1 MMKISAIAR
10 GAAIAGSLVAA
21 ILATPSVA
29 QEITLKAIS
38 AWPEG
43 NWFSINFD
51 RFVAKVNA
59 DGKGLVQINYLG
71 GGPKVMPPF
80 EVGNAA
86 KTGVAD
92 IVNVSGGFYTTVL
105 PEGDAMSL
113 STLTPAE
120 MRKNGAYDYINRLWG
135 EKMNV
140 RYLGRSRDGIPV
152 HIFLK
157 KPISKPDLTGMRM
170 RSIPLYRPIL
180 EALNVQSQL
189 NIPYGEV
196 YTAMERGVIDG
207 YVWPLV
213 GLFDVSLEK
222 QTKYRV
228 DPGFYTVEVGMLVNL
243 GAWNKLNAQQKAV
256 IEKTALWIE
265 QQNVTDNAK
274 IMEDEKKKLAAAG
287 VETITLGANDA
298 KTLLTKAN
306 DSVWTSLVAR
316 SPEHGPKL
324 RALLTK

>member
-157 KPISKPDLTGMRM
+157 KPISKMAFRCTSFSRSRSASRISRVCACARFRCTG
-170 RSIPLYRPIL
+170 RSSR
-180 EALNVQSQL
+180 
-189 NIPYGEV
+189 
-196 YTAMERGVIDG
+196 R
-207 YVWPLV
+207 
-213 GLFDVSLEK
+213 
-222 QTKYRV
+222 
-228 DPGFYTVEVGMLVNL
+228 
-243 GAWNKLNAQQKAV
+243 
-256 IEKTALWIE
+256 
-265 QQNVTDNAK
+265 
-274 IMEDEKKKLAAAG
+274 
-287 VETITLGANDA
+287 
-298 KTLLTKAN
+298 
-306 DSVWTSLVAR
+306 
-316 SPEHGPKL
+316 
-324 RALLTK
+324 